1 MPPTVF
7 VAIHSSLVAHRLSL
21 IPYRCWRGG
30 SIYRCEALEGIV
42 SYTRE
47 GQEVPD
53 EYVRIDIRGK
63 AFVYVSLSLRV
74 SFEFE
79 SEL

>member
-1 MPPTVF
+1 MC
-7 VAIHSSLVAHRLSL
+7 SSLITCRWSLIANCLSL
-21 IPYRCWRGG
+21 IPYRCLRVG

-63 AFVYVSLSLRV
+63 AFVYVRLSLRLSV
-74 SFEFE
+74 E
-79 SEL
+79 SEN